1 MKTNKSIRKWWC
13 LYTRFS
19 AAISLVA
26 MIGCIIAAAFG
37 LPCGGKFDYLGLII
51 GILALMVTF
60 VVAWQIWQT
69 IASREEIKDAR
80 AAAEKSEELVKRI
93 EGIEAQLKILPDTH
107 SAYISVADGL
117 SFLLN
122 NRHFKAFHLFATGI
136 IDSLKDINDKGRCAM
151 RALAN
156 LNHCMG
162 FDENDASMN
171 EYKEKWEGVVGR
183 LSEIEDAL
191 RNADQENKIFQSLA
205 RQQIDAFKQSA
216 REKGFKI

>member
-1 MKTNKSIRKWWC
+1 MRKWFC
-13 LYTRFS
+13 IYTRQS
-19 AAISLVA
+19 AAI
-26 MIGCIIAAAFG
+26 CIIAMVVCVLAVAVKFPRG
-37 LPCGGKFDYLGLII
+37 NSFDYLGLII
-51 GILALMVTF
+51 GIFALMITF

-156 LNHCMG
+156 LNYCMD

>member
-1 MKTNKSIRKWWC
+1 MKNWTIILTFLFGIETLLIIIFLCGKMKVDANSPGV
-13 LYTRFS
+13 L
-19 AAISLVA
+19 IS
-26 MIGCIIAAAFG
+26 AFG
-37 LPCGGKFDYLGLII
+37 VI
-51 GILALMVTF
+51 VTF

-117 SFLLN
+117 SYLLN

-156 LNHCMG
+156 LNHCMD

-183 LSEIEDAL
+183 LSEVEEAL
-191 RNADQENKIFQSLA
+191 RNADQENKIFQA
-205 RQQIDAFKQSA
+205 MAKQHIDLFKNAA